1 MIEIPIQPSISA
13 DQTMRIELAG
23 VMVNIR
29 FYYNTRSRHWMLDV
43 ANDMGK
49 GMQGIKL
56 VTNYPLFTQYAAQN
70 PFVGDLLLL
79 AKDETAPKEPSYDD
93 LGSRWGLFYL
103 NANELAQWRLFY
115 GLG

>member
-23 VMVNIR
+23 VMANIR

-56 VTNYPLFTQYAAQN
+56 VTNYPLFTQYRTKTLCWRFAVASKGRN
-70 PFVGDLLLL
+70 R
-79 AKDETAPKEPSYDD
+79 AKRT
-93 LGSRWGLFYL
+93 
-103 NANELAQWRLFY
+103 EL
-115 GLG
+115 